1 MREQAVF
8 CIDPVNDPSQ
18 LANRGRSAPH
28 FCGQFRRK
36 GAQPRRSKR
45 LPFES
50 LQDPRKEKES
60 FGITRDPVND
70 CLRSLFQSAQKNSI
84 HSEKDQRDPI
94 GSAREVVE
102 DGRNRAK
109 RESNSDRSPPRF
121 RENSLPPGSPNKRVR
136 ADARALVTAPRTTS

>member
-18 LANRGRSAPH
+18 LSNRGRSAPP
-28 FCGQFRRK
+28 FCRQFRRK
-36 GAQPRRSKR
+36 GSQPRRSKR

-102 DGRNRAK
+102 DGRDRAK
-109 RESNSDRSPPRF
+109 RESNSDSSPRRF
-121 RENSLPPGSPNKRVR
+121 R
-136 ADARALVTAPRTTS
+136 

>member
-18 LANRGRSAPH
+18 LSNRGRSAPP

-36 GAQPRRSKR
+36 GSQPRRSKR

-70 CLRSLFQSAQKNSI
+70 CLRSLFQSAQKNGI

-94 GSAREVVE
+94 RSAPEVVE
-102 DGRNRAK
+102 DGRYPPKPQTTTDA
-109 RESNSDRSPPRF
+109 SPPQ
-121 RENSLPPGSPNKRVR
+121 
-136 ADARALVTAPRTTS
+136 

>member
-18 LANRGRSAPH
+18 LSNRGRSAPP
-28 FCGQFRRK
+28 FCRQFRRN
-36 GAQPRRSKR
+36 GSQPRRSKR

-70 CLRSLFQSAQKNSI
+70 CLRSLFQSAQKNGI

-102 DGRNRAK
+102 DGRDRAK
-109 RESNSDRSPPRF
+109 RESNSDSSPRRF
-121 RENSLPPGSPNKRVR
+121 RKNSLPFAPANHRSAIRSGPQTF
-136 ADARALVTAPRTTS
+136 DAPR